1 MHADSCIYAEALESL
16 LNILISD
23 VGIKNLSCSWARRRV
38 PHNLP
43 RIALQTLGRE
53 EVGWAPSAQ

>member
-1 MHADSCIYAEALESL
+1 MHADSCIYAEAPDSL

-23 VGIKNLSCSWARRRV
+23 VGIKNLSCRWGRRRV
-38 PHNLP
+38 PYNLP